1 MESLNPSLNGTEIV
15 MAGAT
20 GLKSLVPADQLSAVL
35 DVYANSLDATFEVA
49 IAMAG
54 IAAIMACFIE
64 FKSIKGKKIGPGA
77 AAA

>member
-1 MESLNPSLNGTEIV
+1 METLNPSLNGTEIV
-15 MAGAT
+15 TAGAI
-20 GLKSLVPADQLSAVL
+20 GLKSLVPPDQLSAVL
-35 DVYANSLDATFEVA
+35 AAYASSLDATFEVA